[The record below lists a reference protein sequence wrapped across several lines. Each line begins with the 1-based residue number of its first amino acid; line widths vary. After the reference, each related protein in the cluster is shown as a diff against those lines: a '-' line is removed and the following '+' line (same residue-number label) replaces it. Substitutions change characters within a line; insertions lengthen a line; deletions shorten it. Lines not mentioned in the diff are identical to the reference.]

1 MYRLKYHDNPYNF
14 MLEREERM
22 ALLLLAG
29 VTAIV
34 LVSALA
40 VEFMGKETFSS
51 PFSPAS
57 QEGDL
62 VVLEGVVSRVQA
74 TAEGGHLIL
83 AVNTT
88 TVFLPSPI
96 AAQVAIGEGDRI
108 RVTGIVQRY
117 RGELEIVPQSGGDI
131 VHLP

>member
-1 MYRLKYHDNPYNF
+1 

-29 VTAIV
+29 VAAII
-34 LVSALA
+34 LLSAITL
-40 VEFMGKETFSS
+40 EFIGKETFSS

-62 VVLEGVVSRVQA
+62 VILEGVVTRVRA
-74 TAEGGHLIL
+74 TAAGGHLIL
-83 AVNTT
+83 IVNTT

-96 AAQVAIGEGDRI
+96 AAEVDIGEGDRV
-108 RVTGIVQRY
+108 RVTGIVQQY
-117 RGELEIVPQSGGDI
+117 RGEREIVPRSGGDI
-131 VHLP
+131 MHIP

>member
-1 MYRLKYHDNPYNF
+1 

-22 ALLLLAG
+22 ALLLLSLVA
-29 VTAIV
+29 AIV
-34 LVSALA
+34 LVSALT
-40 VEFMGKETFSS
+40 VEFMGKEVFSS
-51 PFSPAS
+51 PFSPAA

-62 VVLEGVVSRVQA
+62 VVLEGVVTGVQA

-83 AVNTT
+83 AINTT
-88 TVFLPSPI
+88 TVFLPSSI
-96 AAQVAIGEGDRI
+96 AAEVAIGEGDRI
-108 RVTGIVQRY
+108 RVYGIVQRY